1 MSRRLHRAATTARR
15 TSRHPARTPRKAQT
29 RRRRDDETAERKAT
43 AARYRTIGG
52 MFGQRRPFGGRILG
66 HTRLTGLELSTAA
79 AEAIYPFQVAT
90 QAATSAGIAIGPST
104 TGGTFTFDPWTWYLD
119 KRISNPNVLVIGE
132 IGAGKSS
139 LVKAG
144 LVWRGLE
151 FGRGA
156 HIIDPK
162 GEYGP
167 LADAVGVEPVKLT
180 PGGGIVLN
188 PLDPGAA
195 GTQLDPRVLF
205 HRNLATTRSLV
216 EATLGRT
223 ATQLEM
229 IVLGRSL
236 ATVTGRDPAGPSAR
250 RHGQVA
256 TLPMVAEALRQAP
269 TEVAAHHRMSPEQ
282 VQADTRDLALA
293 MARLVADDGDLGGM
307 FSGPTNIDAD
317 PLAALTVVDIADV
330 ATSHRAALPM
340 VMICAASWL
349 QLATQRSHTG
359 RWLIN
364 DEAWRLLETESTA
377 RWTQSNMKLS
387 RQLGLSVVNVMH
399 RLSDTQAAGDA
410 GSATRSLAEG
420 VIADSGTVV
429 IYRQNRT
436 ERPLL
441 RDRLGLNTV
450 QTDTAMTLRQGQGL
464 WVVNGDH
471 RQVARVTHI
480 RSDIEIGLTDTDVSM
495 TASQRQQEPHDRDV

>member
-1 MSRRLHRAATTARR
+1 MSRRMRRAATTGRR
-15 TSRHPARTPRKAQT
+15 TSGRLDRTAVKVQT
-29 RRRRDDETAERKAT
+29 RRRHDDETADRKAT
-43 AARYRTIGG
+43 VARYRTIGG
-52 MFGQRRPFGGRILG
+52 MFGQLRPFGGRVLG
-66 HTRLTGLELSTAA
+66 HTRLAGLELSTAV

-90 QAATSAGIAIGPST
+90 AAGTPAGIVIGPST
-104 TGGTFTFDPWTWYLD
+104 TGGTFTFDPWAWYLD

-156 HIIDPK
+156 QIIDPK

-167 LADAVGVEPVKLT
+167 LADAVGVEPVKLI

-195 GTQLDPRVLF
+195 GSQLDPKVLF
-205 HRNLATTRSLV
+205 HRNLSTTRSLV

-223 ATQLEM
+223 ASQLEM
-229 IVLGRSL
+229 VVLGRSL
-236 ATVTGRDPAGPSAR
+236 AKVTGRDPAGWPAG

-256 TLPMVAEALRQAP
+256 TLPMVAEALLEAP
-269 TEVAAHHRMSPEQ
+269 TDVASDHRMPPEQ
-282 VQADTRDLALA
+282 VQRHTRDLGLA
-293 MARLVADDGDLGGM
+293 MARLVDDDGDLGGM
-307 FSGPTNIDAD
+307 FSGHTNIEAD
-317 PLAALTVVDIADV
+317 PLADLTVVDIAAV
-330 ATSHRAALPM
+330 ATSHRGALPM

-349 QLATQRSHTG
+349 QLATERSHKG

-364 DEAWRLLETESTA
+364 DEAWRLLEAESTA

-399 RLSDTQAAGDA
+399 RLSDTLAAGAA

-441 RDRLGLNTV
+441 RERLGLNAV
-450 QTDTAMTLRQGQGL
+450 QADTAMRLRQGQGL
-464 WVVNGDH
+464 WVVNGDR
-471 RQVARVTHI
+471 RQVSLATHV
-480 RSDIEIGLTDTDVSM
+480 RSDIEIALTDTDSAM
-495 TASQRQQEPHDRDV
+495 TVDHARREAA